1 MKAIQFLSTM
11 LLTVLVS
18 VPTTLKANG
27 AAANNSN
34 STQLEFSDIDKNG
47 NEDILFYNT
56 TTGDVA
62 AFMMNGSGSAT
73 GANFVAKHTIPTD
86 YIPAGIVD
94 INKDGNKDL
103 LFMNVNTGDV
113 LAFMMNNQK
122 ATGVLKVG
130 QHSNPKQWKP
140 IGTSDIDKNGNEDI
154 LFYNTTTGDVAAFMM
169 NGSGSATGANFVA
182 KHTIP
187 TDYIPAGIVDINKD
201 GNKDLL
207 FMNVNTG
214 DVLAFMMN
222 NQKATGVLKVGQH
235 SNPKQWKPIAN
246 SNLLSYQTTVS
257 TSSNGKYS
265 SQLNSFIA
273 NNIGK
278 SVYNPRGGGE
288 ALRGQCVSL
297 VTQWQNFIGKG
308 PGYFEGDY
316 PIPAFNSLV
325 NGNYGSIVAGDRN
338 IEIIRNVAEV
348 QPGDILIINTFPGAT
363 NGFSH
368 TAIATSTL
376 INGKVEIF
384 ESNANNAAPNTTA
397 TMGSMN
403 SSKFYGAVRYK

>member
-1 MKAIQFLSTM
+1 M

-18 VPTTLKANG
+18 VPVALKANG
-27 AAANNSN
+27 ATTNNSN

-56 TTGDVA
+56 TTGDVV
-62 AFMMNGSGSAT
+62 AFMMNGTGTAT
-73 GANFVAKHTIPTD
+73 GANFVAKHTVPTD

-122 ATGVLKVG
+122 ATGVFKVG
-130 QHSNPKQWKP
+130 QHSNVKQWKP
-140 IGTSDIDKNGNEDI
+140 I
-154 LFYNTTTGDVAAFMM
+154 
-169 NGSGSATGANFVA
+169 
-182 KHTIP
+182 P
-187 TDYIPAGIVDINKD
+187 
-201 GNKDLL
+201 
-207 FMNVNTG
+207 
-214 DVLAFMMN
+214 
-222 NQKATGVLKVGQH
+222 
-235 SNPKQWKPIAN
+235 N
-246 SNLLSYQTTVS
+246 SSLLSYQNSVS
-257 TSSNGKYS
+257 SSSNGKYT

-297 VTQWQNFIGKG
+297 VTQWQSFIGKG

-325 NGNYGSIVAGDRN
+325 NGNYGSIVAGNRN

-348 QPGDILIINTFPGAT
+348 QPGDILIINTFPGAA

-368 TAIATSTL
+368 TAIATSTFN
-376 INGKVEIF
+376 NGKVEIF